1 MDIIIWLIGSFVA
14 MCVAF
19 SSAQRAPNWALV
31 RRESYYLDV
40 ASSALLGLVGSY
52 FGVVIVLISNY
63 IWSHKTGFLIPL
75 SKKSKIEAGL

>member
-1 MDIIIWLIGSFVA
+1 

-19 SSAQRAPNWALV
+19 SSAQRLLNWASI
-31 RRESYYLDV
+31 RQESYYLDV
-40 ASSALLGLVGSY
+40 AASALLGLVGSY
-52 FGVVIVLISNY
+52 FGIVIVLISNY